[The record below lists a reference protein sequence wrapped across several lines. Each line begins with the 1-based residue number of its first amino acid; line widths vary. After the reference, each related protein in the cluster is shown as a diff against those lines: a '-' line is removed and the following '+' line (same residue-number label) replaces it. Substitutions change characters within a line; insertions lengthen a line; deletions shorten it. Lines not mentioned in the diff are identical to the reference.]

1 MNDAEYKSYALLLF
15 SVTKATHFFLV
26 MGSDLS
32 VNFSSEAQNKINLF
46 G

>member
-1 MNDAEYKSYALLLF
+1 MLSFCLALQRL
-15 SVTKATHFFLV
+15 HIFFV

-32 VNFSSEAQNKINLF
+32 ANFSSEAQNKINLF